1 MGQTKKQ
8 IDVDDG
14 ESPEETHL
22 EEIPDGA
29 GCVGIWEH
37 LSDQREDDD

>member
-1 MGQTKKQ
+1 MGQGNKCIEAEDADTT
-8 IDVDDG
+8 
-14 ESPEETHL
+14 EEAHL

-37 LSDQREDDD
+37 LSDQRDDDD